1 MVLGKDIQ
9 AKLVAKGYTQREGI
23 DNLETFS
30 PVAKFINIRIVLAV
44 AAVKG

>member
-1 MVLGKDIQ
+1 MVLGEDIQ

-30 PVAKFINIRIVLAV
+30 PVAKFIIL
-44 AAVKG
+44 GLFLQWLL